1 MQTENLIKIV
11 SNPKLFIVDN
21 EEAMIEDGVEVPYN
35 TVAQAGS
42 TPTTEFKTAALAL
55 TVTPQIIDDGNIYL
69 DVAVNKDTPGIGNP
83 PPISTKQL
91 RTKLLIKDGGVA
103 LIGGITTTD
112 TLNGEE
118 GIPFFKDLPGIG
130 QFFKNNKTKNNKSTL
145 YIFIAPEVI

>member
-1 MQTENLIKIV
+1 
-11 SNPKLFIVDN
+11 
-21 EEAMIEDGVEVPYN
+21 
-35 TVAQAGS
+35 
-42 TPTTEFKTAALAL
+42 
-55 TVTPQIIDDGNIYL
+55 
-69 DVAVNKDTPGIGNP
+69 
-83 PPISTKQL
+83 L